1 MMALLASVRW
11 SLIVVLICVS
21 LIIGDV
27 EHLFMCFLSIC
38 MSFFEKCL
46 FRSSAHF
53 LIGIFFVLILSWIS
67 CFYILEINPS
77 SIASFE
83 NIFSH
88 PCLFILF
95 MVSFAVQNLL
105 SLISPICLFIYFS
118 LFQEMGQKRSCCYL
132 SASRLIFEKKHL
144 STIDIASLVAQLVK
158 NPPAMQKIWIWFLGW
173 KDPLEKG
180 KSTHSSALA

>member
-1 MMALLASVRW
+1 MTVTVIGVGWYLILVLFCI
-11 SLIVVLICVS
+11 SLS
-21 LIIGDV
+21 NNT
-27 EHLFMCFLSIC
+27 EHLFMGLLAFC